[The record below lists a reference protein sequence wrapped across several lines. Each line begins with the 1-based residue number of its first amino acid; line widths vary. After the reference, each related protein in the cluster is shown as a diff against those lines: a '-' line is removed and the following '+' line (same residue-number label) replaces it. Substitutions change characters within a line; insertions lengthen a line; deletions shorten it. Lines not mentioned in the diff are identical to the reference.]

1 MDRYR
6 LRKKRKNL
14 KMYKKKDFDLNK
26 FVDRYYME
34 KEAAYITVYVESID
48 DIISFYA
55 IKDYEWINDDLAD
68 YLEEQS
74 YYIPV
79 EEQVI
84 IEFTGA
90 RFNDYEKQVIEKT
103 VKTYFG
109 LKLGDKIID
118 LNQNTKKIMFL
129 CTSGLIL
136 FIIVT
141 FIMKMN
147 IIESVSELILVF
159 LWFFIWEFIDT
170 VVFERKQLR
179 NDKLEA
185 GQLSSAKIVFTE
197 DD

>member
-34 KEAAYITVYVESID
+34 KEAAYITVYVKSID

-68 YLEEQS
+68 YLKEQS

-147 IIESVSELILVF
+147 IIESLSELILVF

-170 VVFERKQLR
+170 VVFERKQLL

>member
-1 MDRYR
+1 
-6 LRKKRKNL
+6 
-14 KMYKKKDFDLNK
+14 MYKKKDFDLNK

-103 VKTYFG
+103 IKTYFG
-109 LKLGDKIID
+109 LKLRDKIID

-136 FIIVT
+136 FTIVT

-170 VVFERKQLR
+170 VVFERKELL

-197 DD
+197 DDQSSFLIYNN

>member
-1 MDRYR
+1 
-6 LRKKRKNL
+6 
-14 KMYKKKDFDLNK
+14 MYKKKDFDLNK

-118 LNQNTKKIMFL
+118 LNQNTKKL
-129 CTSGLIL
+129 CSYAH
-136 FIIVT
+136 
-141 FIMKMN
+141 
-147 IIESVSELILVF
+147 
-159 LWFFIWEFIDT
+159 
-170 VVFERKQLR
+170 R
-179 NDKLEA
+179 A
-185 GQLSSAKIVFTE
+185 
-197 DD
+197 

>member
-109 LKLGDKIID
+109 LKSGDKIID

-147 IIESVSELILVF
+147 IIESLSELILVF

-170 VVFERKQLR
+170 VVFERKQLL

>member
-103 VKTYFG
+103 IKTYFG
-109 LKLGDKIID
+109 LKLEDKIID

-147 IIESVSELILVF
+147 IIESISELILVF

-170 VVFERKQLR
+170 VVFERKELL

>member
-90 RFNDYEKQVIEKT
+90 RFNDYEKKVIEKT
-103 VKTYFG
+103 IKTYFG

-118 LNQNTKKIMFL
+118 LNQNNKKIMFL
-129 CTSGLIL
+129 CISGLIL

-147 IIESVSELILVF
+147 IIESLSELILVF

-170 VVFERKQLR
+170 VIFERKQLL

>member
-14 KMYKKKDFDLNK
+14 KMYKKKDFALNK

-103 VKTYFG
+103 IKTYFG

-136 FIIVT
+136 FIIAT

-147 IIESVSELILVF
+147 IIESISELILVF

-170 VVFERKQLR
+170 VVFERKQLL